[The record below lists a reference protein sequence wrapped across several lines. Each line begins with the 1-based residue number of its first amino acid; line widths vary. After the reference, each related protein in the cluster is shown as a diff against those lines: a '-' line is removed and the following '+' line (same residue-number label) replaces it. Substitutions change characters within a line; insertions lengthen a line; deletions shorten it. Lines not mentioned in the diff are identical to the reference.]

1 MVYPTRLK
9 FVMKT
14 DVQVKLIVSGQVGQE
29 VEGALDPAEEG
40 IRYMCD
46 VI

>member
-14 DVQVKLIVSGQVGQE
+14 AVQVKLIVSGQVGQE
-29 VEGALDPAEEG
+29 VEGVLEPVEEG
-40 IRYMCD
+40 ISYMCD